1 MDDPKEGLQAVLFF
15 GFVSILI
22 SFYAWRRGYFRLS
35 KLPDPPFMRF
45 LYVWVGFL
53 FYLVLFFFLSPL
65 LGEMLKS
72 WIPIQKDQVVSY
84 ISWINFSTLSVS
96 TLFILL
102 FYGLCFPD
110 AFQKIMK
117 RSLHPLRSDILL
129 GLATLAIAFPVVL
142 LCGEL
147 WDVFIYVVFHVKE
160 LPEQLAIQYLQMTLH
175 SPFFFVIALLS
186 IILLAPFV
194 EEFMFRGLLQN
205 FLREKLG
212 IKSAILITA
221 LFFSFFHYSPSQG
234 LGNISIVGSL
244 FVLACFLG
252 FIYERQR
259 SLFASITLHS
269 AFNLINIVNLLLL
282 K

>member
-22 SFYAWRRGYFRLS
+22 SFYAWRKGYFRLS

-129 GLATLAIAFPVVL
+129 GLATLAIERMYAYS
-142 LCGEL
+142 G
-147 WDVFIYVVFHVKE
+147 DHNDKD
-160 LPEQLAIQYLQMTLH
+160 QYLYYGKTGGC
-175 SPFFFVIALLS
+175 
-186 IILLAPFV
+186 IITGN
-194 EEFMFRGLLQN
+194 ED
-205 FLREKLG
+205 G
-212 IKSAILITA
+212 IKHCAMDILYA
-221 LFFSFFHYSPSQG
+221 LQHIGYTIPPQADCGWIGEAGPGPSYGDTVEGSDAPAGYDNQFTNRNATFMAWNLMHMARILKDSQG
-234 LGNISIVGSL
+234 LPAKGNTTSDWQHVTN
-244 FVLACFLG
+244 AQDQNPE
-252 FIYERQR
+252 YR
-259 SLFASITLHS
+259 
-269 AFNLINIVNLLLL
+269 
-282 K
+282 